1 MPRVLL
7 LTTRDTWWTTQAE
20 ALLEAAGIEGT
31 WVVVQGA
38 AELSVADTDAD
49 RVAELLGEQ
58 LGEELRRREA
68 TRRDPTPRP
77 PLLLQPAFAAA
88 VCSAVILLI
97 VHATV
102 NKSDAWFKLGVM
114 VPDAVRHGEWW
125 RLITAATLHADAN
138 HVLHNAAFLVL
149 LGWAAAERIGVGGA
163 LAAWMTTAIAGFLVS
178 MVYDP
183 SATSVGASGGLFGL
197 LGAAAGHALRT
208 GAGRDLWLR
217 HRMRVV
223 GALASVLA
231 LTAFGEHSNIAAH
244 LGGAGWGVAVGL
256 ALPARPL
263 PWAGQAVVAGLT
275 CVLVAVAWKLALA
288 SGV

>member
-1 MPRVLL
+1 MPPVLL

-31 WVVVQGA
+31 WAVAHGL
-38 AELSVADTDAD
+38 AELRVADGEAD

-58 LGEELRRREA
+58 LGEEIRRRKA
-68 TRRDPTPRP
+68 TERDLTTRS
-77 PLLLQPAFAAA
+77 PLFLQPAFAAA
-88 VCSAVILLI
+88 VCSAVTLLV
-97 VHATV
+97 VHAVV

-114 VPDAVRHGEWW
+114 VPEAVRHGEWW

-149 LGWAAAERIGVGGA
+149 LGWAAAERVGVGAA
-163 LAAWMTTAIAGFLVS
+163 LAAWLTTAIAGFLVS
-178 MVYDP
+178 MAYDP

-197 LGAAAGHALRT
+197 LGTAAGHALRT

-256 ALPARPL
+256 GLPPRPL
-263 PWAGQAVVAGLT
+263 GWIGQAVLATLT
-275 CVLVAVAWKLALA
+275 CAAVAVAWRLAL
-288 SGV
+288 S